1 MNYSAYGSPGRP
13 MPIRPLL
20 TLLTITL
27 LSGCF
32 SIPSIRFYSQTS
44 IGPDGSVQRT
54 VVFQTDAFDSA
65 SVGQTPLEELRSKY
79 TLPAGGEWAEHSRTE
94 YDREGEMRVRVGHKY
109 TKMARFPSGAVIPTD
124 FRRHGVSHDNIAS
137 NNIRIS
143 ASRFG
148 FWATYRYQE
157 TFSDVIAAGGFVS
170 AAEEAFKFIS
180 DHLGKFIE
188 QLPDAEFENAGA
200 TIRRRY
206 RSMFEEIVDVFVAN
220 CIGAKTT
227 KASCDAELDNN
238 AQAERFMDLI
248 DDEDTLLQ
256 DLAHM
261 FPAPP
266 AHSADEWFDILED
279 MLEEA
284 GCEDCTEWPT
294 YLSDDLFGVHE
305 FLIFKSYPF
314 EASLTMP
321 GDMISNNADLI
332 SGSTLTWKFSSHQ
345 FQYRAHELVAKSRII
360 YWNRFFALFLTM
372 LILGLWLRA
381 RAKQSAASTK

>member
-94 YDREGEMRVRVGHKY
+94 YERKGEMRVRVGHKY

-157 TFSDVIAAGGFVS
+157 TFSDVVTAGGFVS
-170 AAEEAFKFIS
+170 AAEEAFEIIS
-180 DHLGKFIE
+180 DHLGNFIE

-220 CIGAKTT
+220 CIGPKTT
-227 KASCDAELDNN
+227 KANCDAEFDNN
-238 AQAERFMDLI
+238 AQAERFMDQI
-248 DDEDTLLQ
+248 DDVDTLLQ
-256 DLAHM
+256 DLANM

-266 AHSADEWFDILED
+266 AHSADEWFDILSD

-305 FLIFKSYPF
+305 FQIFKSYPF

-321 GDMISNNADLI
+321 GDMISNNADSR
-332 SGSTLTWKFSSHQ
+332 SGSALIWKFSSHQ
-345 FQYRAHELVAKSRII
+345 FQYRAHELVAESRII